1 MSSKED
7 DGGGGEKG
15 SICGGVEK
23 EAGEEG
29 QKTNITHLPED
40 VLRLI
45 IVEFGGRS
53 LTETNRH
60 FYNVRRHL
68 YLRLN
73 GTYSLKY
80 HEEEDFR
87 ILVHSRVENPS
98 NQLRLTLRGCSS
110 ITDVSALGGVHTLDL
125 SHCSNITDVSALS
138 NVYTINLI

>member
-23 EAGEEG
+23 EAGEEER
-29 QKTNITHLPED
+29 KTNITHLPED

-45 IVEFGGRS
+45 IVELGGLS

-68 YLRLN
+68 YLRLSR
-73 GTYSLKY
+73 TYSRKY

-87 ILVHSRVENPS
+87 IVVHSRVENPS
-98 NQLRLTLRGCSS
+98 NQLRLTLRGCSN

-125 SHCSNITDVSALS
+125 WGCNKITDVSALDG
-138 NVYTINLI
+138 VHTLIR